1 MNKRRKAVYYTDS
14 SPNGINYQN
23 KHFFPGM
30 KIKIKNTEQITEIN
44 KIYEDLSRTIDDDAR
59 YLIYDIDNN
68 ILSVDD
74 IISV

>member
-1 MNKRRKAVYYTDS
+1 
-14 SPNGINYQN
+14 
-23 KHFFPGM
+23 M
-30 KIKIKNTEQITEIN
+30 KIYPEQ
-44 KIYEDLSRTIDDDAR
+44 SMIDE